1 MDRDFVRDP
10 EYFFLM
16 SRGVSTQRLK
26 MQLSR
31 ILISMFHDR
40 ALRMRDW
47 RRRGWVGL
55 EPHIWD
61 WEVKSQSLDYTWS
74 SYHVCRL
81 LPMSLHR
88 HFQQL
93 KTSRRLDCKPLTSKA
108 ERAFQ
113 IMKSKTGLKTIFSSY
128 SPSLCVCVC
137 ALNWNSVD
145 IYHIFGRWFM
155 TVIHC
160 DRDLVDHFCLLLP
173 YR

>member
-10 EYFFLM
+10 EYFFYVTWCKHTKTEDAVVQYSDLHV
-16 SRGVSTQRLK
+16 SRACVA
-26 MQLSR
+26 
-31 ILISMFHDR
+31 H
-40 ALRMRDW
+40 DW